1 MTEPT
6 TYYTTRQMMAMLGIK
21 SRQTIHNRLWTD
33 RAERVWPDD
42 PSSPLMWSAEVVA
55 ELAAEYGVEL

>member
-6 TYYTTRQMMAMLGIK
+6 KFFSTRQMMDLLGIK
-21 SRQTIHNRLWTD
+21 SRQTIHNRGWTD
-33 RAERVWPDD
+33 RAVRAFPDD
-42 PSSPLMWSAEVVA
+42 QSSPLMWSAEVVA